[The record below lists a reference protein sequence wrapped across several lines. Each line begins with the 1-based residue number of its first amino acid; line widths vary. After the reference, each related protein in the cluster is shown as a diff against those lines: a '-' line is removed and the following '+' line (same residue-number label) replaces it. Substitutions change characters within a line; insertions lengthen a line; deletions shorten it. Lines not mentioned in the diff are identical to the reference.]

1 MNNDIFSIINNKY
14 STSFLK
20 LSSYLGKNDS
30 KDNKN
35 NDKNDTD
42 NKKRKSRKEC
52 RYLLKSPYAFQFHR
66 KHSYAFAVAVFLI
79 VNYSQFHHELIKCVN
94 YFNNKETVRDDL
106 VNVCLSYPF
115 ILQCDNNNISKWEQP
130 QQQQQPPGFSREAP
144 RIYILYY
151 RWIHWIMFLISVIY
165 GLLGQI
171 TTTNE
176 NLPQNLLIITH
187 VYENKEKRDKS
198 ERNMQIENSG
208 NSSSSSS
215 STPQKCNKKIK
226 KNNSK
231 FFQQQQQQQDREEET
246 LSSAF
251 LDSKNV
257 GDKEEEEYNN
267 NKTSKIDK
275 YFIDPNDIK
284 IISGWLRKTIFSLLV
299 YIFADITIFY
309 FLNYYI
315 FHNKFLTLP
324 ISSYPY
330 ERNVPYFTDY
340 ISRLFPPFAYCEIE
354 DVHELHNGRNDIFGC
369 HLTHMELYEKVF
381 FIFWIWLSI
390 AILMALVS
398 LFNILLYFSPIKR
411 WGLWRQLRSEDKLI
425 SYTINRAL
433 FRDLSFADVYFLNH
447 CRDFLNREEFIIL
460 FFKYI
465 KEKLP

>member
-35 NDKNDTD
+35 NDKNDAE

-130 QQQQQPPGFSREAP
+130 QRQQQPPGFSREAP

-165 GLLGQI
+165 
-171 TTTNE
+171 
-176 NLPQNLLIITH
+176 
-187 VYENKEKRDKS
+187 
-198 ERNMQIENSG
+198 
-208 NSSSSSS
+208 
-215 STPQKCNKKIK
+215 
-226 KNNSK
+226 
-231 FFQQQQQQQDREEET
+231 
-246 LSSAF
+246 
-251 LDSKNV
+251 
-257 GDKEEEEYNN
+257 
-267 NKTSKIDK
+267 DK

-425 SYTINRAL
+425 SYTINRASARNYL
-433 FRDLSFADVYFLNH
+433 R
-447 CRDFLNREEFIIL
+447 
-460 FFKYI
+460 
-465 KEKLP
+465 

>member
-130 QQQQQPPGFSREAP
+130 QQQPQQQPPGFSREAP

-187 VYENKEKRDKS
+187 VYENEEKRDKN
-198 ERNMQIENSG
+198 ETKTQIENSG

-215 STPQKCNKKIK
+215 APQKCNKKIK
-226 KNNSK
+226 NNNLK
-231 FFQQQQQQQDREEET
+231 FST
-246 LSSAF
+246 S

-257 GDKEEEEYNN
+257 GDKEEEYNN
-267 NKTSKIDK
+267 NNNKPSKIDK